1 MTNGQ
6 IITAIIGGL
15 ALLVSLAS
23 LAFGGLG
30 LLLTIAAIVWR
41 GGQIVERQ
49 DGLRA
54 TIDEHRKESAER
66 WKTHEE
72 GIRDA
77 RHKAAEALH
86 AVELLRAQGGRARTR
101 R

>member
-1 MTNGQ
+1 MTP
-6 IITAIIGGL
+6 ALIIGVL

-23 LAFGGLG
+23 MTFGGMG
-30 LLLTIAAIVWR
+30 LLLTIGAIVWR

-66 WKTHEE
+66 WKAHDD

-86 AVELLRAQGGRARTR
+86 AVDLLSQRIPRARPAR
-101 R
+101 